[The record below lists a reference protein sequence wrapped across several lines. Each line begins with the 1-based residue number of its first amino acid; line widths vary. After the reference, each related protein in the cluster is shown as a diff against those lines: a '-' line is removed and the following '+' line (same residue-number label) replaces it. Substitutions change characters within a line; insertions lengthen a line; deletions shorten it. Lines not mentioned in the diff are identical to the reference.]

1 MGVAM
6 AKVLQFHEHG
16 GIEKLKLE
24 EISVGKPTADEVL
37 IHVDAFALNRS
48 DIGFMSGIY
57 TTETLGFPSR
67 LGSEVSG
74 TVVDIGPEVRNLRV
88 GDKVGTIPFPGNN
101 RYGVSGEMALAPE
114 YVVTLSPPGLSAE
127 EAASIWMQYLTA
139 YFAFCEKLKL
149 VADEHVFLPA
159 ASSSAGLGA
168 IQFANMLGATTI
180 AATRTA
186 EKADFISAAGADYV
200 IVSDEE
206 NVAARLL
213 EITGGA
219 GVRVAYDPVY
229 GSYVG
234 KYIAGMSVHGQ
245 IISYGVLDEDIFQ
258 LPVNMFYRQATVLHY
273 YSMYNHVRDPAQLA
287 RGKAMVYGGLAS
299 AQLRP
304 IIDGVFALDQ
314 YMDAYRHMLSN
325 RQRGKIVVKVA
336 E

>member
-1 MGVAM
+1 M
-6 AKVLQFHEHG
+6 AKVLQFHKHG
-16 GIEKLKLE
+16 DIENLKLE
-24 EISVGKPTADEVL
+24 EIEVRKPIADEVL
-37 IHVDAFALNRS
+37 IQVDAFALNRS

-57 TTETLGFPSR
+57 TTETTGFPSR
-67 LGSEVSG
+67 IGSEVSG
-74 TVVDIGPEVRNLRV
+74 TIVDIGPEVGGLRI
-88 GDKVGTIPFPGNN
+88 GDSVGTIPFPGNN
-101 RYGVSGEMALAPE
+101 RYGVSGEMAIAPE
-114 YVVTLSPPGLSAE
+114 YVVTPSPAGLSAV
-127 EAASIWMQYLTA
+127 EAASVWMQYLTA
-139 YFAFCEKLKL
+139 YFAFCEKLTL
-149 VADEHVFLPA
+149 NAGEYVFMPA

-186 EKADFISAAGADYV
+186 EKVDFISAAGADHV

-206 NVAARLL
+206 DVAARLL
-213 EITGGA
+213 EITEGA

-234 KYIAGMSVHGQ
+234 KYIAGMSMHGQ

-273 YSMYNHVRDPAQLA
+273 YSMYNHVMDPAQLA

-304 IIDGVFALDQ
+304 TIDSVYALDQ
-314 YMDAYRHMLSN
+314 YMDAYCHMLSN

-336 E
+336 A